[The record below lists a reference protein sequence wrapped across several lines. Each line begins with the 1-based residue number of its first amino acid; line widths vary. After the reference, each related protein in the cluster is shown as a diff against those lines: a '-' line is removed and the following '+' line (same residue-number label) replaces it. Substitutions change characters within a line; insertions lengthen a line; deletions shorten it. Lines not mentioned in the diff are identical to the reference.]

1 MNIYKIYLELR
12 KKYKKLNKY
21 WKLWCKRK
29 KSSHEREKIAIG
41 AILAQRTNWK
51 NVEIVLNN
59 LEEKKILSIRKI
71 YQIGKNN
78 LSDLEELIKPSGFYR
93 QKAKYLFGFC
103 KFIIENYKTF
113 KNFLKQDIDKARK
126 QLLNLEG
133 IGKETADSILL
144 YACDKPVFVIDE
156 YTRRLTKK
164 YHLAN
169 NFSYDFLQA
178 FFESQL
184 PKNPKIYQ
192 DFHAMIVLE
201 GQKKIQR

>member
-1 MNIYKIYLELR
+1 MNIYKIYLELS
-12 KKYKKLNKY
+12 KKYKKLDKY

-29 KSSHEREKIAIG
+29 KSWQEREKIAIG
-41 AILAQRTNWK
+41 AILTQRTNWK
-51 NVEIVLNN
+51 NVEIALNN

-201 GQKKIQR
+201 GQKIQH